1 MKLRHSVRYNNPKV
15 WMLGWVGELGA
26 RIGSADLKP
35 TDVGA
40 GDVGVR
46 GRRGEGADK
55 HS

>member
-35 TDVGA
+35 TDV
-40 GDVGVR
+40 DVGK
-46 GRRGEGADK
+46 DI
-55 HS
+55 